1 VTTSAAD
8 IRRTPPA
15 PAETS
20 PREDAAIFSAF
31 TISATVWLLITT
43 AIGLLLSFKFTYPDL
58 ATNPFLSFG
67 RLRAIHT
74 NGTFYGWASVAL
86 VGLAFYVAARSSA
99 VQLQQ
104 KRLAWAALWCYN
116 IAAVLGTVTL
126 DLGISN
132 GSQEYRE
139 WVWWV
144 AAFFLL
150 AVVLSGIVVVA
161 TVMARRDRE
170 IYIANWYTIG
180 GFIFTTVLGIT
191 AAIPIYQYGLGQV
204 AVQGFYMHN
213 AVGMWFTFLAL
224 GITYYA
230 LPKLLNR
237 PIYSYALG
245 VLGFWTNL
253 VFYPVIGAHHYEFT
267 PLPWWFQTLAI
278 VFSVGMLVPVWAG
291 TGNFWLTMR
300 GRWATVRRS
309 YALPFFFVGIA
320 YYFLGS
326 TQGTIEAFRNLQA
339 IWHLTNFTVGHS
351 HLTMYGFITFIAWGG
366 IYGLLP
372 MATGKRPPLLLV
384 GLHFWLAFLGVT
396 IYVLVLS
403 VAGTVQGLTWA
414 NGDPFIASVE
424 AAAPYW
430 SGRAISGTMML
441 LAHVI
446 FAYNVWRMTLGP
458 TATTTSSSPISLA
471 AEGAQA

>member
-1 VTTSAAD
+1 MEWAAGTA
-8 IRRTPPA
+8 RSRLT
-15 PAETS
+15 EES
-20 PREDAAIFSAF
+20 VAAIDTVRLFAAF
-31 TISATVWLLITT
+31 TATATFWLLLTT
-43 AIGLLLSFKFTYPDL
+43 AVGLLLSFKFTYPDL
-58 ATNPFLSFG
+58 AANAALSFG

-74 NGTFYGWASVAL
+74 NGTFYGWASIAL
-86 VGLAFYVAARSSA
+86 TGLAMYVAARSSGVA
-99 VQLQQ
+99 LHQR
-104 KRLAWAALWCYN
+104 RLAWAALWSYN
-116 IAAVLGTVTL
+116 LAAALGTITL

-144 AAFFLL
+144 AMFFVA
-150 AVVLSGIVVVA
+150 AVFLSGVVVVA
-161 TVMARRDRE
+161 TVAARFDRE
-170 IYIANWYTIG
+170 IYISNWYTIG
-180 GFIFTTVLGIT
+180 GFVFTVILSVT
-191 AAIPIYQYGLGQV
+191 AAVPTYQIGLGQV

-224 GITYYA
+224 GTTYYT

-253 VFYPVIGAHHYEFT
+253 VFYPVIGAHHYEFS

-291 TGNFWLTMR
+291 SGNFFLTMR
-300 GRWATVRRS
+300 GRWASIRRS
-309 YALPFFFVGIA
+309 YALPFFFVGIL
-320 YYFLGS
+320 YYFVGS
-326 TQGTIEAFRNLQA
+326 TQGTLEAFRNLQA

-351 HLTMYGFITFIAWGG
+351 HLTMYGFITFITWGG

-372 MATGKRPPLLLV
+372 MATGKHPSLLLV

-396 IYVLVLS
+396 IYVIVLS
-403 VAGTVQGLTWA
+403 IAGTVQGITWA

-430 SGRAISGTMML
+430 SARAVSGTMML

-446 FAYNVWRMTLGP
+446 FAVNVWQMIAGRSQR
-458 TATTTSSSPISLA
+458 AEA
-471 AEGAQA
+471 AVA